1 MEHDT
6 YQGPTYQGPD
16 EAEVLSWN
24 EHNDHVGDAEE
35 AEEEAMT
42 EAVAQAWHGVGLEEE
57 YPVHLVV
64 ESGQPPLCK
73 GAPAKG
79 HTTDTPAEADCQQ
92 CLTRWSGLQELLR
105 MPDWSERVA
114 LAISLVA
121 PVLAD
126 PELFFWLTLE
136 WDVPGGKERQT
147 FKGTIQPNGMD
158 AAAIYEQIVAA
169 YTAKL
174 EPEPIQAVV
183 LDYGLMPLKWQV

>member
-1 MEHDT
+1 MDYET
-6 YQGPTYQGPD
+6 YQGPSEDEVLGWNERND
-16 EAEVLSWN
+16 HAGEAE
-24 EHNDHVGDAEE
+24 EA
-35 AEEEAMT
+35 AEEEAVT

-57 YPVHLVV
+57 HPVHLVM
-64 ESGQPPLCK
+64 EKEQPTLCK
-73 GAPAKG
+73 GVPAKG
-79 HTTDTPAEADCQQ
+79 HTTDVPAEADCQQ

-105 MPDWSERVA
+105 MPDWAERVA

-158 AAAIYEQIVAA
+158 AAAIYDQILET
-169 YTAKL
+169 YLGKLGL
-174 EPEPIQAVV
+174 EPVQAVV

>member
-1 MEHDT
+1 MDYET
-6 YQGPTYQGPD
+6 YQGPSED
-16 EAEVLSWN
+16 EVLGWN
-24 EHNDHVGDAEE
+24 EHNAHAGDAALEE
-35 AEEEAMT
+35 DEMA
-42 EAVAQAWHGVGLEEE
+42 EAVAQAWHGEGVEE
-57 YPVHLVV
+57 YPPVHLVV

-73 GAPAKG
+73 GTPAKG
-79 HTTDTPAEADCQQ
+79 HTTDAPAEADCPQ

-105 MPDWSERVA
+105 MPDWAERVA

-147 FKGTIQPNGMD
+147 YKGTIQPNGMD
-158 AAAIYEQIVAA
+158 AAAIYDQILET
-169 YTAKL
+169 YLGKLGL
-174 EPEPIQAVV
+174 EPVQAVV